1 MSDRIEQ
8 MRIELMND
16 LYHVMGDPERVDAIL
31 NPSDDTVTEEAVAA
45 PVYFI
50 AVASKSTPGKVTRY
64 DVTHVSSS
72 PQRNVFLLHNAM
84 QALFMASDDDT
95 RSAIKDFIHALID
108 AM

>member
-16 LYHVMGDPERVDAIL
+16 LYHVMGDPERIDAIL

-64 DVTHVSSS
+64 DVNHVSSS
-72 PQRNVFLLHNAM
+72 SQRNVFLLGNAM
-84 QALFMASDDDT
+84 QALHLTTDDVT
-95 RSAIKDFIHALID
+95 RQAIKDFIHALID
-108 AM
+108 AI